1 MTTPQT
7 IEAAAAAVSAA
18 LGYAGTGSS
27 NDLPWHVLARV
38 GAMTVGQRIVYAEH
52 EVRAS
57 PDHRTVTGGIV
68 VLTEKT
74 AVRVGMVVS
83 PVSPVSP
90 VSNDPD
96 RGPLGTVHVD
106 VWSRRRL
113 TYLALPAE
121 LASDDRH
128 WALQTSGWPQPATLD
143 LHYDPSG
150 VIRLHSNRA
159 TTGSLDEL
167 LPTLFDD
174 LNAA

>member
-38 GAMTVGQRIVYAEH
+38 G
-52 EVRAS
+52 
-57 PDHRTVTGGIV
+57 
-68 VLTEKT
+68 
-74 AVRVGMVVS
+74 MV
-83 PVSPVSP
+83 VSP

-159 TTGSLDEL
+159 TTGSLDEP